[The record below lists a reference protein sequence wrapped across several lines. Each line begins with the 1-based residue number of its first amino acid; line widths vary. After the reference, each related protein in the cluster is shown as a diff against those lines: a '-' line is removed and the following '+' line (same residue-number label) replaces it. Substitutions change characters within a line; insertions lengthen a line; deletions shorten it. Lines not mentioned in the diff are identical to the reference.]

1 MKKLLLI
8 SMLIGAMPLSM
19 QAQDDD
25 LYFVPKKKSVEKSVV
40 VDDNVQQPV
49 TTNTDCGRSIDEYN
63 RRMKSS
69 YQVIDG
75 DTVKNDIIDFS
86 AEQGVY
92 PDSVKEEKEDFELT
106 KKLTRFDDYP
116 LADNAAFWAGY
127 QAGID
132 MWGWHSPWYY
142 SRYGW
147 YGGWYDPWYSPYY
160 YGSWRYGW
168 YDLWFYG
175 YYGWYDP
182 WFYPYYGYYGYY
194 GYPYYRGYPYW
205 GGGIYYPGGGGG
217 GGYAH
222 HSHIGTGTIRSDG
235 STHAYRHG
243 NSVSGSSSRTS
254 SLRDR
259 TSRMSGGTTY
269 NSGNHERSGSGN
281 FSGYRGNSSSSNSGS
296 YNGGSRSSSSG
307 SFGGSRSSG
316 GGGGGSFSGG
326 SRGGGGGGGNRLG
339 GRR

>member
-8 SMLIGAMPLSM
+8 SMLIGAMPFSM
-19 QAQDDD
+19 QAQDD

-40 VDDNVQQPV
+40 VENNVQQPV
-49 TTNTDCGRSIDEYN
+49 STRTDGGRSIDEYN

-75 DTVKNDIIDFS
+75 DTAKNDIIDFS

-92 PDSVKEEKEDFELT
+92 PDSIKEETEDFELT
-106 KKLTRFDDYP
+106 KKMSRFDDYQ

-127 QAGID
+127 HAGVD
-132 MWGWHSPWYY
+132 MWAWHSPWYY
-142 SRYGW
+142 TRYGW

-160 YGSWRYGW
+160 YSSWRYGW
-168 YDLWFYG
+168 YDPWYYS

-182 WFYPYYGYYGYY
+182 WYYGYY
-194 GYPYYRGYPYW
+194 GYPYYYGWNYPYW
-205 GGGIYYPGGGGG
+205 GGYYISGGG
-217 GGYAH
+217 GGYAYH
-222 HSHIGTGTIRSDG
+222 NHIGTGTIRSDG

-243 NSVSGSSSRTS
+243 NAVANSSSRTS

-259 TSRMSGGTTY
+259 ASRMSGGSTY
-269 NSGNHERSGSGN
+269 SSGNRERSNSGN
-281 FSGYRGNSSSSNSGS
+281 FSGYRGNSSSSSSRSNAGSYNTGSYNSGS
-296 YNGGSRSSSSG
+296 RNSGG

-316 GGGGGSFSGG
+316 GGGGGGFSSG
-326 SRGGGGGGGNRLG
+326 SRGGGGGGGSRLG